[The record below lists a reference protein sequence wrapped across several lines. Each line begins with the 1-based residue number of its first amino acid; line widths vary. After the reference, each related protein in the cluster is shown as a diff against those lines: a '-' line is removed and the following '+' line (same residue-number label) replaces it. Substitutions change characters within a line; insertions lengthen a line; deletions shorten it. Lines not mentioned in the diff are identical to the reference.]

1 MTVLELDLILDA
13 YREMYPDTSLKD
25 VWMFFDEL
33 PLVKDWELF
42 ALRGYKSYCRHR
54 AHVNPTF
61 QEKTGN
67 FGNA

>member
-54 AHVNPTF
+54 AHVNCAPL
-61 QEKTGN
+61 K
-67 FGNA
+67 